1 MLAISAGDLAYI
13 AHAIFFVVVALGI
26 AFVSWKLGETLGS
39 LSAFIRGAQDDVLP
53 VAVKTGVTIDH
64 VNAQMEKVDKM
75 TDSAVDAVA
84 GVDATVRTVNAAVT
98 APIRKLSALAAA
110 ISHGFADLKTT
121 RSWTHAKSAAS
132 SAAHEREQELDEELR
147 DAEGTGWPTS

>member
-13 AHAIFFVVVALGI
+13 ALAIFFVVVALGI

>member
-13 AHAIFFVVVALGI
+13 ALAIFFVVVAIGI

-64 VNAQMEKVDKM
+64 VNARMEKVDKM